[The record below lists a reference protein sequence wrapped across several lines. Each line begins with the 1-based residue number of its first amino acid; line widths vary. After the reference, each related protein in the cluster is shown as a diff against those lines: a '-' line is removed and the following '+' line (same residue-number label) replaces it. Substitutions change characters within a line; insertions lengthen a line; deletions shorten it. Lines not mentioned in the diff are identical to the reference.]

1 MSVRSASTVRTT
13 RRENDIPAPA
23 AITSEPVNVQA
34 LQEIASRR
42 AAHTACL
49 PNSDVTLRTI
59 IYDVLQCVVAL
70 PVPHLRLTWRED
82 ENAQAYGYKAR
93 RYSGFAP
100 FDGCKSAYLKQL
112 QALAKRGA
120 ASSMVGRSIFSL
132 PKAVRYAGR
141 CDLDGR
147 AMDIDQVNSHFYQ
160 QLKRHPE
167 AKCLHAYVTDRD
179 KYLREVAVS
188 HIVNRDDA
196 KVLFLRLGYGGSLD
210 KWKREQ
216 GFDGE
221 LPKFVVEFHEEQRQL
236 RLIDCERHPDL
247 HAAVKLSGHPRPDVY
262 VQSLL
267 NMAGERQTLDEMQDA
282 VEQDGTSVGSFEHDG
297 LFVWQNGDR
306 KHWERD
312 LLERISKRVGA
323 PLAKKPI
330 PTLHQV
336 LGLFATTFPGDWET
350 VDPDWS
356 CQLSWIMM
364 AKKFA
369 MRAQEHKLYASI
381 VAMESQAF
389 PDYPGSVKYLFVHK

>member
-70 PVPHLRLTWRED
+70 PVPHLRVTWRED

-120 ASSMVGRSIFSL
+120 ASRMVGRSIFSL

-167 AKCLHAYVTDRD
+167 AKCLHAYVTDGD
-179 KYLREVAVS
+179 KYFA
-188 HIVNRDDA
+188 
-196 KVLFLRLGYGGSLD
+196 GS
-210 KWKREQ
+210 
-216 GFDGE
+216 
-221 LPKFVVEFHEEQRQL
+221 
-236 RLIDCERHPDL
+236 
-247 HAAVKLSGHPRPDVY
+247 
-262 VQSLL
+262 
-267 NMAGERQTLDEMQDA
+267 
-282 VEQDGTSVGSFEHDG
+282 GSE
-297 LFVWQNGDR
+297 
-306 KHWERD
+306 
-312 LLERISKRVGA
+312 
-323 PLAKKPI
+323 
-330 PTLHQV
+330 
-336 LGLFATTFPGDWET
+336 
-350 VDPDWS
+350 
-356 CQLSWIMM
+356 
-364 AKKFA
+364 
-369 MRAQEHKLYASI
+369 
-381 VAMESQAF
+381 
-389 PDYPGSVKYLFVHK
+389 